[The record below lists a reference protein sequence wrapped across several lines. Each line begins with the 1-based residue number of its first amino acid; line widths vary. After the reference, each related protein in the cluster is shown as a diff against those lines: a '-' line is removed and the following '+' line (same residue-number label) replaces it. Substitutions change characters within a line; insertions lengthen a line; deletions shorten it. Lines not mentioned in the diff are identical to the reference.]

1 MVEKQ
6 KTVDPGYVL
15 ETDLTERAGK
25 LDVEG
30 GGEIR
35 GIRGD
40 SVVSGSLTGLTCH
53 C

>member
-15 ETDLTERAGK
+15 ETDSTERAGK

-30 GGEIR
+30 GGE
-35 GIRGD
+35 IRGD